1 MYQANKIFTEAQNFS
16 IVQTELDKVF
26 FQQFDYDSTF
36 PGVAHAT
43 TGDIFKPQDTTHA
56 AWIQSINKGSG
67 LFPAIGETVAVPLS
81 TPHVTNKQTT
91 AILTFAQGISISK
104 QLFDDN
110 MHGVWAADV
119 ADFAEQAKNTQDQ
132 NSFRVFRNGF
142 TTELTADGVTF
153 FNSAHPLIGGGTQS
167 NTGTAALT
175 PTSLND
181 AITNL
186 VEQKNQ
192 AGVISGNSPA
202 VLLVPPALWKHAREI
217 TDSALI
223 ADSGNNNVN
232 VYRSALGITV
242 WTSHWLGAAAGGSDT
257 AWFLLAKRHGVT
269 RLIRQGIETAL
280 TPWQYSNN
288 LTYWYQANFREEV
301 FVADYAGAFGST
313 GTT

>member
-1 MYQANKIFTEAQNFS
+1 MFTEAQNFS

-26 FQQFDYDSTF
+26 FQMFDYNDTF

-43 TGDIFKPQDTTHA
+43 TGDIFKPQETTHA
-56 AWIQSINKGSG
+56 SWIQSINKGSG
-67 LFPAIGETVAVPLS
+67 LFPAIGETQAVPLS
-81 TPHVTNKQTT
+81 TPKVTNKQTT
-91 AILTFAQGISISK
+91 LITTFAQGINISK

-119 ADFAEQAKNTQDQ
+119 QDFAQKAKDTQDF
-132 NSFRVFRNGF
+132 NAFKLFRNGF
-142 TTELTADGVTF
+142 TTALTADGLSI
-153 FNSAHPLIGGGTQS
+153 FNTAHVLIGGGTQS
-167 NTGTAALT
+167 NTGTATLT
-175 PTSLND
+175 PTSLNT

-186 VEQKNQ
+186 MEQKDQ
-192 AGVISGNSPA
+192 AGVIRGSSPA
-202 VLLVPPALWKHAREI
+202 VLLVPPVLWKHAREI

-257 AWFLLAKRHGVT
+257 AWFILAKRHGFT

-280 TPWQYSNN
+280 TPWQYSQN
-288 LTYWYQANFREEV
+288 LTYFYQANFREEV
-301 FVADYAGAFGST
+301 FCADYAGSYGSS
-313 GTT
+313 GTVAG